1 MARFTVIVE
10 RDEDGV
16 LVARVP
22 SLKGCHTFANT
33 WDELHERVR
42 EAIQLCLEDEHT
54 VGA

>member
-1 MARFTVIVE
+1 MARVTVIVE

-33 WDELHERVR
+33 WEELQERVR
-42 EAIQLCLEDEHT
+42 EVIQICLPDEQ
-54 VGA
+54 GATH

>member
-10 RDEDGV
+10 GDEDGV

-33 WDELHERVR
+33 WGELDERVYQV
-42 EAIQLCLEDEHT
+42 IQLCLADEDT
-54 VGA
+54 TAA